1 MRCTYV
7 FLNYMRKKEEDRR
20 STYPFLPT
28 VPSRSFMS
36 ACTYVYTRGGGV
48 LLATIQRGRT
58 EGGGGCVFA
67 FTLFLLLLL
76 CPPRCTHERTLHPP
90 SFLSANIEGRV
101 MDLRRR
107 RRRLH
112 VRTYEQTTWTPTA
125 IIIRGRWSFAGR
137 TGRTYSSSPLPMCTR
152 GTNTQTGNNNIDY
165 DRPQRRRRRE
175 KCQEQ

>member
-1 MRCTYV
+1 MYIRVGGECCWRLY
-7 FLNYMRKKEEDRR
+7 REEERKEEDVYLL
-20 STYPFLPT
+20 SLSSFSSFSYALPAARMKEH
-28 VPSRSFMS
+28 SI
-36 ACTYVYTRGGGV
+36 
-48 LLATIQRGRT
+48 L
-58 EGGGGCVFA
+58 
-67 FTLFLLLLL
+67 
-76 CPPRCTHERTLHPP
+76 PP
-90 SFLSANIEGRV
+90 FLSANIEGRV
-101 MDLRRR
+101 MDLRR